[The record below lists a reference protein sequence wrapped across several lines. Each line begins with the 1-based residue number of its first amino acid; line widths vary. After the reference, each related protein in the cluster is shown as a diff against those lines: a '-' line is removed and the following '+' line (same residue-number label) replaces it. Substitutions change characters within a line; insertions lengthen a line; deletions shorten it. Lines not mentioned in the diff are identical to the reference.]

1 MLKMN
6 GQPSTFMSN
15 THKVTNALI
24 LAMFYVDL
32 GCRDQY
38 NSLLLE
44 HICCVCVIFMHFSAQ
59 SHLYSRIAFESQ
71 HGGSSCQLLSLI
83 VSQVLQIYWVFAL
96 LKFFFLFPELVIIL
110 FRSEG

>member
-24 LAMFYVDL
+24 LAVFYVDL
-32 GCRDQY
+32 GCWDQY
-38 NSLLLE
+38 NSLLPE
-44 HICCVCVIFMHFSAQ
+44 HICFVCVIFVEFSVQ
-59 SHLYSRIAFESQ
+59 SHLNSHIAFESQ

-83 VSQVLQIYWVFAL
+83 VSQVLESYWVFAL
-96 LKFFFLFPELVIIL
+96 LKFFFLFPELVITL